1 MKTFWLT
8 LTLKSDTT
16 FGRGDGV
23 AGVVDT
29 EVQHDKYGLPY
40 LSGKTLKGLLG
51 AECAEILFALKQ
63 AASPNLEA
71 CRASAQRL
79 FGEAGSKMEQTANMH
94 VGDAQLPQDLRLA
107 IMDEVD
113 FGGKITRQ
121 EILDTLTA
129 IRRQSAIEAETGA
142 PEKETLRASR
152 VILRKTIF
160 VARLDFERE
169 PEENDLALLA
179 AVAKAFRR
187 AGSERHRGRGRLQT
201 ELYSE
206 YPFQPEETA
215 DAVTAHYFDIFRRTM
230 RS

>member
-1 MKTFWLT
+1 MNTFWLT

-29 EVQHDKYGLPY
+29 EIQHDKYGLPY

-63 AASPNLEA
+63 SPSPNLEA

-113 FGGKITRQ
+113 FEKITRQ

-129 IRRQSAIEAETGA
+129 IRRQSAVEAETGA
-142 PEKETLRASR
+142 PKKETLRASR
-152 VILRKTIF
+152 VILRETIF

-179 AVAKAFRR
+179 AVVKAFRR
-187 AGSERHRGRGRLQT
+187 AGSERHRGRGRLQA
-201 ELYSE
+201 ELYSA
-206 YPFQPEETA
+206 YPFQPEGTA
-215 DAVTAHYFDIFRRTM
+215 EAVTAHYFDFFRRAM
-230 RS
+230 RP